1 MTRQFVAGLCYTK
14 VALPQPIAGSRQG
27 LPLRG
32 GYARIGLL
40 FLSRTKPKD
49 LSVLQGID
57 ACLRS
62 ITVGGEVDGQDELGD
77 LG

>member
-32 GYARIGLL
+32 GYARIDLL
-40 FLSRTKPKD
+40 FRSRTKPKD

-62 ITVGGEVDGQDELGD
+62 VTVGGEANSQDELGD